1 MSRTLST
8 AMQAVASAEL
18 VRPIYLVDLEFASG
32 SIYLWSGLG
41 DLSFNSN
48 TYIGAGDLLSI
59 GSVQE
64 STELTATGA
73 QITLGGIKQS
83 LLTLARDEPYQGR
96 PLTIR
101 LGAFDENGDLIAS
114 PVIVFSGFM
123 DVMTINDS
131 GETST
136 ITVSAE
142 NKLIVF
148 QKTAVR
154 RYTAEDQK
162 IEHSTDKGFEF
173 VAKIQEKEIVW
184 GRPSPASMNTGGR
197 GNPLRDYR

>member
-8 AMQAVASAEL
+8 AMQAVATAEL

-41 DLSFNSN
+41 DLSFDSN

-162 IEHSTDKGFEF
+162 IEHPTDKGFEF